1 MGARRGGDLPLL
13 ALDRRLGRLPVL
25 ETDDGGPGGEVLCSV
40 WGGKDLASVKE
51 LATFVVEIVRV
62 VLVREEDGVND
73 GELGKGESG
82 VDRSLKGEARHKR
95 EFGASRAED
104 GIRDEDDVVDGD
116 EGRSRSDV
124 SDGNPGHCM
133 RKD

>member
-40 WGGKDLASVKE
+40 
-51 LATFVVEIVRV
+51 EIVRV
-62 VLVREEDGVND
+62 VRVREEDGVND

-82 VDRSLKGEARHKR
+82 VDRSLEGEARYKR

-124 SDGNPGHCM
+124 GDGDPGHCM